1 MIKNFFD
8 TDYVLENKNLIR
20 NYDKIVY
27 AGSLIKFFRQKE
39 TDFKINAFIIDDK
52 DKTEKL
58 KKQFINEKKIIVG
71 ISWRSKI
78 NIFGKLKS
86 LKIEDFK
93 VLFNEKR
100 LIINLQYGDINKD
113 KESLKKPTII

>member
-1 MIKNFFD
+1 M
-8 TDYVLENKNLIR
+8 
-20 NYDKIVY
+20 
-27 AGSLIKFFRQKE
+27 
-39 TDFKINAFIIDDK
+39 
-52 DKTEKL
+52 
-58 KKQFINEKKIIVG
+58 KKIIVG

-100 LIINLQYGDINKD
+100 LIINLQYGDINKE
-113 KESLKKPTII
+113 KEFLKKPTII